1 MKTAQQIATIFC
13 IAALSGCATEIS
25 LIGPDSLT
33 GWKTINGG
41 EWEVEDGV
49 FYGTKDADIDK
60 HCLLISER
68 EFGDFRLRL
77 EYKAVKGN
85 SGFYFRLAPAENA
98 LGFKGYHAEI
108 DSNGT
113 NAGGL
118 YDVAVEW
125 LEKPNEK
132 LVAKAFKPGNWNT
145 MTIKA
150 VGRDI
155 TVWLNGHQMSSIN
168 NDRSERGRLGVQLH
182 AGEDTQI
189 KLKNIRITEL

>member
-1 MKTAQQIATIFC
+1 MKRTAG
-13 IAALSGCATEIS
+13 SVV
-25 LIGPDSLT
+25 
-33 GWKTINGG
+33 GWLQDLDGNGTD
-41 EWEVEDGV
+41 EVLVG
-49 FYGTKDADIDK
+49 
-60 HCLLISER
+60 
-68 EFGDFRLRL
+68 
-77 EYKAVKGN
+77 
-85 SGFYFRLAPAENA
+85 AP
-98 LGFKGYHAEI
+98 KR